1 LLQEGVLWSLDYSGG
16 MAFLFPRIYPILDS
30 ATIPAAGREE
40 FLRRLGSELAE
51 AGVTLLEYRNK
62 KGRDEEILADAA
74 ILRAA
79 MPAPNIKLILNDRVD
94 LVERTNFD
102 GVHVDA
108 GDVSPDEARRLLGPA
123 RIIGTFGGPADAGGL
138 LLPGVLQEPADY
150 FAIGPVFPTQ
160 TKETG
165 KSPIGAEGVRRL
177 RAQAG
182 PGPVLTAAGGIM
194 LGSAA
199 EILNAGATSV
209 AVSAAIFRVANPAAE
224 FRRWV
229 MALA

>member
-1 LLQEGVLWSLDYSGG
+1 

-40 FLRRLGSELAE
+40 FLRRLGSELSE
-51 AGVTLLEYRNK
+51 AGATLLEYRNK
-62 KGRDEEILADAA
+62 TGKDEEIVADAA

-79 MPAPNIKLILNDRVD
+79 MRAPNIKLILNDRVD

-108 GDVSPDEARRLLGPA
+108 GDLTPAAARRLLGPA
-123 RIIGTFGGPADAGGL
+123 RIIGTFGGPADAGGRM
-138 LLPGVLQEPADY
+138 LPGILQEPVDY
-150 FAIGPVFPTQ
+150 FAVGPVFPTQ
-160 TKETG
+160 TKETS
-165 KSPIGAEGVRRL
+165 KSPIGVEGVRRL

-182 PGPVLTAAGGIM
+182 PGPVLTAAGGIT
-194 LGSAA
+194 LERAA
-199 EILNAGATSV
+199 EILDAGATSV
-209 AVSAAIFRVANPAAE
+209 AVSRAIFRAANPAAE

-229 MALA
+229 VALA